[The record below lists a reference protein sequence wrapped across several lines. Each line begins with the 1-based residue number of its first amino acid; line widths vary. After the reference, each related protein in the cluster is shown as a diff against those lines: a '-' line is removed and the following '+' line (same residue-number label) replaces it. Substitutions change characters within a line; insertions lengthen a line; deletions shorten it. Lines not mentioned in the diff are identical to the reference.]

1 MLLRVLL
8 HEIDDLIQVIAYDEK
23 ARFNDKSPLTD
34 ELREFL
40 VESLELTKKSL
51 YLMVHNKHYETKKYC
66 INQNDFAYKLRQI
79 IYYVNTREIL
89 YFDRYL
95 LTKDARKSLKG
106 NLEIIIQSIK
116 TEKTITIDRK
126 LLASIQ

>member
-1 MLLRVLL
+1 M
-8 HEIDDLIQVIAYDEK
+8 IQVIAYDEK
-23 ARFNDKSPLTD
+23 VRFNDKSPLTD

-66 INQNDFAYKLRQI
+66 INQNYFAYKLRQI